1 MNTEKCCIVL
11 EKIFGQHKSKCMK
24 RYQRV
29 LSGNKTMVSSPC
41 SNFLYEVSLYLKIR
55 VSELKKLFGND
66 REYLYIKFINVFFFY
81 LGFLSRTF
89 TIHGTAGEGE
99 GIYLTPLYHFHPL
112 HRHLDIS
119 RTITA
124 ESSPLH
130 IASSRTRAGNLWF
143 PSASR

>member
-1 MNTEKCCIVL
+1 MSTEKCCIVL
-11 EKIFGQHKSKCMK
+11 EKIFGQYKSKCMK

-89 TIHGTAGEGE
+89 TIHGTAGEG
-99 GIYLTPLYHFHPL
+99 GGYLFSSSLPLPPASQTL
-112 HRHLDIS
+112 RH
-119 RTITA
+119 
-124 ESSPLH
+124 
-130 IASSRTRAGNLWF
+130 
-143 PSASR
+143 